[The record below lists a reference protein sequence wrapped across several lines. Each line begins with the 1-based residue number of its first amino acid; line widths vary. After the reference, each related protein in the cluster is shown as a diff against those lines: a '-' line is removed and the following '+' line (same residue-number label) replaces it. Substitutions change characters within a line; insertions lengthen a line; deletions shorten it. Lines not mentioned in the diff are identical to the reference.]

1 MSQMIRQYGTGVR
14 ITVRAQPRAA
24 RTEIAGD
31 YGDALRVRIAA
42 PPVDDAANREL
53 LHFIARRV
61 GVARSAV
68 RLAGGGSGRDKIV
81 EIDDVDAADVRR
93 ALLG

>member
-1 MSQMIRQYGTGVR
+1 MIRQHGSAVR
-14 ITVRAQPRAA
+14 ITIRAQPRAA
-24 RTEIAGD
+24 RTEIVGEH
-31 YGDALRVRIAA
+31 GNALRIRIAA
-42 PPVDDAANREL
+42 PPVDGAANREL

-61 GVARSAV
+61 GVAHGAV
-68 RLAGGGSGRDKIV
+68 RLAGGGGGRNKIV